1 MRTYLAATC
10 AAAAIA
16 AILLVSPAHAA
27 DESGI
32 PAPRA
37 EGWLV
42 QSYGQLAIPA
52 MPKNLADERAALKA
66 MTTKRTAD
74 DLARFRWWATG
85 STVHRWNELA
95 VDELLE
101 NWVTLPLAGRH
112 LALFH
117 AALDDAIAVARHNT
131 RQSRPAAIDAALTG
145 PLAAN
150 AIAPSEHAAAAAA
163 AADVLSYFFPARAAL
178 YAAKAEEAMQV
189 RVMAGVEF
197 PAEIAAG
204 RAIGQKI
211 ASLAVARGKADRSE
225 AKWSGNVPEGP
236 GKWKGQNPIAPLA
249 GTWQTWV
256 LAQANEFRPPAPP
269 AFDSEKIKADLN
281 ELKTFARTPK
291 SNHKATYW
299 EVFGGARA
307 HTLWNEIARTKLLEH
322 GASSQA
328 SSRVLAALNIAIADV
343 GVACWEAKFSYWY
356 IRPPQLD
363 SELKTVFPAP
373 NHPSY
378 PAAHG
383 CFSTAAATVVAAVFP
398 RDRDRLLA
406 TGKEAA
412 EARMWAGI
420 HYRTDIDAGQEL
432 GRKVAERTLERA
444 FGPRTQ

>member
-1 MRTYLAATC
+1 MNIKFAASC
-10 AAAAIA
+10 AAAAITA
-16 AILLVSPAHAA
+16 VLLASPVRAA
-27 DESGI
+27 DESGM

-42 QSYGQLAIPA
+42 PSYGQMA
-52 MPKNLADERAALKA
+52 MPTAPKHGADELAALKA
-66 MTTKRTAD
+66 MTAKRTAD
-74 DLARFRWWATG
+74 DIARYRWWATG
-85 STVHRWNELA
+85 SAVHRWSELA
-95 VDELLE
+95 ADELLE

-131 RQSRPAAIDAALTG
+131 RATRPATIDSALAG
-145 PLAAN
+145 PRAN
-150 AIAPSEHAAAAAA
+150 TTAPSEHAAAAAA
-163 AADVLSYFFPARAAL
+163 AAEILTYFFPARAAI
-178 YAAKAEEAMQV
+178 YTAKAEEAMQV
-189 RVMAGVEF
+189 RVTAGVEF
-197 PAEIAAG
+197 PSEIAAG

-211 ASLAVARGKADRSE
+211 AALAIARGKADRSDS
-225 AKWSGNVPEGP
+225 KWSGNVPEGP

-256 LAQANEFRPPAPP
+256 LARADEFRPATPP
-269 AFDSEKIKADLN
+269 AFDSDKIKADLN
-281 ELKTFARTPK
+281 ELKTFQRTPK

-307 HTLWNEIARTKLLEH
+307 HTLWNDIARTKLLEH

-328 SSRVLAALNIAIADV
+328 ASRVLAALNIAIADV
-343 GVACWEAKFSYWY
+343 GVACWEAKFHYWY

-383 CFSTAAATVVAAVFP
+383 CFSTAAATVVAGAFP
-398 RDRDRLLA
+398 RDRDRLLT

-412 EARMWAGI
+412 EARVWAGI
-420 HYRTDIDAGQEL
+420 HFRNDIDAGQEL
-432 GRKVAERTLERA
+432 GRKVGERTLERA